1 MIPLPE
7 PDGVM
12 GAVWALVRSA
22 PNFDG
27 RDRDVVAAA
36 RAYATRYADA
46 VRAEER
52 ERAAQICTTAMPQP
66 VTNWCD
72 AQIVEALR
80 QCAEAIRNYRAQD
93 NDKAHRP
100 P

>member
-12 GAVWALVRSA
+12 GSVWALVRSA

-27 RDRDVVAAA
+27 RDGDVVAAV
-36 RAYATRYADA
+36 RAYATRYAAA

-52 ERAAQICTTAMPQP
+52 ERCARVCDEVAKSSLSDPSDCYASAIAA
-66 VTNWCD
+66 
-72 AQIVEALR
+72 
-80 QCAEAIRNYRAQD
+80 AEACAAAIRSAPKD
-93 NDKAHRP
+93 
-100 P
+100 

>member
-7 PDGVM
+7 PDHTTPIKFGC
-12 GAVWALVRSA
+12 
-22 PNFDG
+22 DG
-27 RDRDVVAAA
+27 LWFSVAKL
-36 RAYATRYADA
+36 RAYGDD

-52 ERAAQICTTAMPQP
+52 ERAAQICTAAMPNP

-93 NDKAHRP
+93 KAV
-100 P
+100 